1 MARASAGGTAAFSR
15 ISSDAAFTAIQHS
28 LDGLRRRAYRGL
40 CWRTAAKSSAIV
52 RICRTLVATA
62 RAAITHPR
70 EGAAQRFG
78 SVADARA
85 QNAKRLFFER
95 HQPPATHRCER

>member
-1 MARASAGGTAAFSR
+1 MARACAGGTAAFSR
-15 ISSDAAFTAIQHS
+15 ISSDAACTAIQHS

-62 RAAITHPR
+62 EAALTHPR
-70 EGAAQRFG
+70 EGAAQRLG
-78 SVADARA
+78 CVDDARSPAA
-85 QNAKRLFFER
+85 QGLGLG
-95 HQPPATHRCER
+95 HPQPPAAHP